1 MVNILDTI
9 DRAAAQATPATWTD
23 VTDFSTTKTV
33 AGTGS
38 VVLLLAHVQVESVN
52 TTDRTMDFRF
62 TVDASATGS
71 PIVCAFADANLEAS
85 GTQMHWAVTGLSAGT
100 HTFAIQAQDVKAS
113 ATIDARPR
121 SFQVV
126 EFLAAEA
133 TLLIDT
139 SSTATQSSTGSFANL
154 TDLSDTVTP
163 ASGSLLIFLFDAS
176 PDISAGGDVL
186 AEYRFILDG
195 TQDGPYGYGS
205 IDGSDEGSAVGMM
218 WLETGHAATSQVI
231 AVQHRTV
238 ANAVPLDPD
247 RLRTFQVI
255 EYTGGTFDLAADV
268 LLLTPTPGQGAPATY
283 ADMTSMTGSITPTDT
298 GTVILWLGSGTI
310 DATGGSDESATVRLR
325 DDSALVGAE
334 LITWSDSTTLR
345 YGFGVARFVTG
356 LSGAQTMSLQ
366 WEDIA
371 GGPITD
377 DARERAFQIVGL
389 DAAAAAAVY
398 PPFPRRQNTLVRM

>member
-1 MVNILDTI
+1 MPNLLDTI
-9 DRAAAQATPATWTD
+9 DRAAAQATPATWTN
-23 VTDFSTTKTV
+23 VTDFSTVKTV

-38 VVLLLAHVQVESVN
+38 VVLLIVHVQVDTVD
-52 TTDRTMDFRF
+52 TADRTMEFRF
-62 TVDASATGS
+62 TVDGSATGS
-71 PIVCAFADANLEAS
+71 PVLVAFADANLEAS

-139 SSTATQSSTGSFANL
+139 SSTATQSSTASWVNL
-154 TDLSDTVTP
+154 TDLAATVTP
-163 ASGSLLIFLFDAS
+163 ASGSLLMFLFDAS
-176 PDISAGGDVL
+176 SAIAAGGDVL

-195 TQDGPYGYGS
+195 TQDGPYGYAS
-205 IDGSDEGSAVGMM
+205 VDGSDEGSGVGMM

-238 ANAVPLDPD
+238 SGAVPLDTG
-247 RLRTFQVI
+247 RLRIFQVI
-255 EYTGGTFDLAADV
+255 EFTGTFDLDTDV
-268 LLLTPTPGQGAPATY
+268 LLATPSPGQGAPATY

-298 GTVILWLGSGTI
+298 NTLLLWLGSGTI
-310 DATGGSDESATVRLR
+310 DATGGSDEKASVRLR

-356 LSGAQTMSLQ
+356 LTGAQTLSLQ

-377 DARERAFQIVGL
+377 ENRERAFQIVAF
-389 DAAAAAAVY
+389 DAAAGDPNDLLPY
-398 PPFPRRQNTLVRM
+398 YGNLLGG